1 MPKARLDGW
10 LLADQ
15 AWPVRLH
22 CRGAKRSAAGMGWK
36 ADPLEGKRSAQA
48 SVDRREGTMEARK
61 GRDAQRLD
69 AKHDSAARH
78 RREMHRTK
86 FTAISGLLPT
96 LSATLGCVDKCEIY
110 ISYFS
115 ELPSVALRLAIGQKL
130 P

>member
-1 MPKARLDGW
+1 
-10 LLADQ
+10 
-15 AWPVRLH
+15 
-22 CRGAKRSAAGMGWK
+22 
-36 ADPLEGKRSAQA
+36 
-48 SVDRREGTMEARK
+48 MEARK